1 MDFRQRSPRDNGL
14 RRSQPPQL
22 VGGSTLAKRTDT
34 YNLTSRC
41 RNINLLCIVYACRPR
56 LSSRLTLGG
65 FTFPRKPQ
73 AFGGKDF
80 HLPYR
85 YSYRHSR
92 LHALQQSLRSTFNA
106 ACNALLPNVLAG
118 VPAASV
124 FDLFPIIYGA
134 TLLDQQAIT
143 HFLNGGC
150 FQANILA
157 VSAEQLPTELSR
169 ILGPQRTVWVV
180 SLLTAKII
188 PRGLTPEIVS
198 QVFGVWQ
205 ERVAG
210 QAHVSFQSLY
220 PL

>member
-73 AFGGKDF
+73 VYGVQDF
-80 HLPYR
+80 HLHYR
-85 YSYRHSR
+85 YSCRHSR
-92 LHALQQSLRSTFNA
+92 FRPLHHSSRYGFDAER
-106 ACNALLPNVLAG
+106 NALLPLCIATEL
-118 VPAASV
+118 AASV
-124 FDLFPIIYGA
+124 QCLFPIIYGA

-157 VSAEQLPTELSR
+157 VVEIRLPFQLR
-169 ILGPQRTVWVV
+169 DAQGPQPAIWVV
-180 SLLTAKII
+180 SLLTQEVI
-188 PRGLTPEIVS
+188 PPGLSPAEH
-198 QVFGVWQ
+198 QLVFGV
-205 ERVAG
+205 
-210 QAHVSFQSLY
+210 
-220 PL
+220 